1 MKDNISK
8 IKSVFIG
15 CDPEFFLL
23 NNKKPALV
31 TALEVGIPGSKKE
44 PFALSDG
51 VFIHPDNVSLEVG
64 MPAMEYGPNSKLRDY
79 SKYFASKME
88 IVKKYLEEKTK
99 GATSLWFGGHEYVFS
114 IEQLTPEQNQVFG
127 CDPSLNAYKGG
138 EENPPI
144 DVKRVGR
151 RRFCGGHIH
160 IGYDK
165 SSVTI
170 PDYALVILGEVMTSV
185 LSLTVDNM
193 GGERFSTYGR
203 PGSYRAKPYGL
214 EYRTPNNNWALQAIQ
229 KDSGSA
235 LIPEILASTI
245 LWVINNEQR
254 AQELWDF
261 LDPPNYL
268 EYIEA
273 FNPKYTMLR
282 EAYNTFMRDWLQENT
297 SINLDSI
304 YGVVTKKKQ
313 PRFVAIDIAQM
324 QGRAAPVARIPD
336 QAADVLRLREI
347 ERNEF
352 LDAIVED
359 PFRGHR
365 LF

>member
-1 MKDNISK
+1 MKDNTPK

-23 NNKKPALV
+23 KKNVLT
-31 TALEVGIPGSKKE
+31 TAFAVGIPGSKKE

-64 MPAMEYGPNSKLRDY
+64 MPAMQYGPNSKLGDY
-79 SKYFASKME
+79 SHYFAAKME
-88 IVKKYLEEKTK
+88 IVKKYLGEKAN
-99 GATSLWFGGHEYVFS
+99 GVVSLWLGGHEHIFS
-114 IEQLTPEQNQVFG
+114 TEQLTPEQNRVFG

-144 DVKRVGR
+144 DAKEVGR
-151 RRFCGGHIH
+151 SRFCGGHIH

-165 SSVTI
+165 SSVAI
-170 PDYALVILGEVMTSV
+170 PDYALVILGEAMTSV
-185 LSLTVDNM
+185 ISLIDNNM
-193 GGERFSTYGR
+193 GGERFNTYGR

-214 EYRTPNNNWALQAIQ
+214 EYRTPNNNWARKAMLREA
-229 KDSGSA
+229 GSA
-235 LIPEILASTI
+235 LIPEVFASTI
-245 LWVINNEQR
+245 LWAINNEQR

-268 EYIEA
+268 AYIEE
-273 FNPKYTMLR
+273 FNPKRAMLR

-324 QGRAAPVARIPD
+324 QGRAA
-336 QAADVLRLREI
+336 
-347 ERNEF
+347 
-352 LDAIVED
+352 VED
-359 PFRGHR
+359 QFRGHEP
-365 LF
+365 F